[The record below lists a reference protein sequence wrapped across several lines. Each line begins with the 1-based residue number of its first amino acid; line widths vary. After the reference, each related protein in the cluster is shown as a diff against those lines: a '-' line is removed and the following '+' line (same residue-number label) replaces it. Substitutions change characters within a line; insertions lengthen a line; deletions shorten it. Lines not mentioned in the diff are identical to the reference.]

1 LRQIEHGPGTG
12 EYLLPDSQTIKPVDL
27 DLVGNIMRLPYRER
41 LSIIIN
47 ELGTGLAANGD
58 ELRRA
63 VREANPALQQTD
75 KVLKILASQNQVLA
89 DLAKNGDEVLRPLA
103 RDKAKVADFIVK
115 ANTTAQASAERRTD
129 IERNIQKF
137 PAFLRQLKPTMEQ
150 LGGLADQMT
159 PVLTDLGAAAPDI
172 NRFIKAL
179 GPFSQAGIP
188 ALTTL
193 GDAADVGDQALLA
206 SKPIIGDLGEFAHQ
220 AKPLTKNLNLLL
232 SSLQETGGIE
242 RFMDFLYFQ
251 AAATNGY
258 DAIGHYLRAVLVI
271 TQCSTYVTKGPATGC
286 SSKWPPAA
294 DASAARARA
303 AKSGR
308 TPTVADVKR
317 EIAQGRSPYLAAQ
330 DAVLHGLSPDAI
342 AAAEK
347 ADDKKSAQAKSDGKG
362 SGSADLG
369 SSPAKT
375 SSGSK
380 IDLPAALLPGAP
392 ASSGATGGGD
402 QPAAAPADQQAASS
416 STPDAAAAPSD
427 GSSTGGGSSPSS
439 DATTTLLDY
448 LLGG

>member
-1 LRQIEHGPGTG
+1 MTRRVIAIGVALVAAAVVVVLGTG
-12 EYLLPDSQTIKPVDL
+12 AKNDNGGDYRVRAIFSNAFTVIPGEDVKISGVKVGRISELDVTPDNKAAVVLDITEPGFQDFRRDASCTIRPQSLIGERFVECTPTQPKSVGDPPAPKLAKIDKGDGKGQYLLPDKNTINPVDL
-27 DLVGNIMRLPYRER
+27 DLVGNIWRLPYRQR

-63 VREANPALQQTD
+63 VREADPALQQTD

-193 GDAADVGDQALLA
+193 GDAADVGDEALLA
-206 SKPIIGDLGEFAHQ
+206 SKPIIGDLGTFAHE

-232 SSLQETGGIE
+232 SSLQATGGIE

-251 AAATNGY
+251 A
-258 DAIGHYLRAVLVI
+258 
-271 TQCSTYVTKGPATGC
+271 
-286 SSKWPPAA
+286 
-294 DASAARARA
+294 
-303 AKSGR
+303 
-308 TPTVADVKR
+308 
-317 EIAQGRSPYLAAQ
+317 
-330 DAVLHGLSPDAI
+330 
-342 AAAEK
+342 
-347 ADDKKSAQAKSDGKG
+347 
-362 SGSADLG
+362 
-369 SSPAKT
+369 
-375 SSGSK
+375 
-380 IDLPAALLPGAP
+380 
-392 ASSGATGGGD
+392 
-402 QPAAAPADQQAASS
+402 
-416 STPDAAAAPSD
+416 
-427 GSSTGGGSSPSS
+427 
-439 DATTTLLDY
+439 
-448 LLGG
+448 